1 MAFFK
6 KYNGTTDLRLL
17 RLERVIWILIYGGL
31 LSTVLSG
38 FARDAGAQTATWE
51 AQKQA
56 ERSARAET
64 GTLAGIAVG
73 LPALT
78 RALPVPA
85 DLGGGER
92 P

>member
-38 FARDAGAQTATWE
+38 FARDAGAQGHIVLLVCGLFAVVLGV
-51 AQKQA
+51 ALIVL
-56 ERSARAET
+56 RSRLREEDK
-64 GTLAGIAVG
+64 
-73 LPALT
+73 
-78 RALPVPA
+78 RS
-85 DLGGGER
+85 
-92 P
+92 